1 MKLGRSLSMVSSLY
15 PHRRPIPP
23 EGTLDEQEPSGTD
36 LGLRAA
42 SRPPLAEGADET
54 PHSLGMSC
62 GMDGFRGMSRGMDC
76 SFGVDRGTEAPSKI

>member
-62 GMDGFRGMSRGMDC
+62 GMDC